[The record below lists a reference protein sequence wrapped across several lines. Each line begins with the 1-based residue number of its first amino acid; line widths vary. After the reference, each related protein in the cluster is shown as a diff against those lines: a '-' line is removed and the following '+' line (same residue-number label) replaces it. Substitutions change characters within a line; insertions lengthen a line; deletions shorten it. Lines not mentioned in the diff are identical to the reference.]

1 MTETPTPQPASTPT
15 THHPYGTPDT
25 PHVTVRG
32 EAHLE
37 VDPELAHIT
46 ITLTARGTDRRTTL
60 DGLTHRNTTTLD
72 LIKSYGDT
80 IEKLETGTL
89 TINPELTRHGRAERI
104 RAYHGHIQ
112 LTATINDFTTL
123 GELITRLADHD
134 LTRIDGPWW
143 SLRPTS
149 PTTPPHAAKPSA
161 KPSNAPANTPKPSTP
176 ASAPSSNSATPAPTT
191 HPSAAPPS
199 PNRCPTPLPQAE
211 PKPPTPPRSTSNPY
225 ARPSTPRSRPPS
237 PSSRR
242 SSDKRSSERTAA
254 QFNTCQ

>member
-1 MTETPTPQPASTPT
+1 MTETPTPTPTT

-37 VDPELAHIT
+37 VDPEIAHIT

-60 DGLTHRNTTTLD
+60 DDLTHRNTTTLD

-104 RAYHGHIQ
+104 RAYHGRIQ

-123 GELITRLADHD
+123 GEIVTRLADHD
-134 LTRIDGPWW
+134 LTRVDGPWW
-143 SLRPTS
+143 TLRPTS
-149 PTTPPHAAKPSA
+149 PHHAAARRQAVREALQRAREYAEALDTRLGALLELSDTCTHHSPLGHAAFAESMHYG
-161 KPSNAPANTPKPSTP
+161 APAG
-176 ASAPSSNSATPAPTT
+176 AAAAD
-191 HPSAAPPS
+191 AAPID
-199 PNRCPTPLPQAE
+199 LE
-211 PKPPTPPRSTSNPY
+211 PVRQTVDAQVEASFTLIPP
-225 ARPSTPRSRPPS
+225 ALG
-237 PSSRR
+237 
-242 SSDKRSSERTAA
+242 
-254 QFNTCQ
+254 